1 MDGSVAREGSTVNAM
16 LWMVGLSILLFWIPV
31 AGPVFAGFVGGLK
44 AGGGGPAVVAAVLP
58 AILVAALVFLLGSV
72 VALPLFGALVGIGT
86 LPVILLQ
93 GLLLVAGAALGGSLA
108 E

>member
-1 MDGSVAREGSTVNAM
+1 M
-16 LWMVGLSILLFWIPV
+16 SILLFWIPV
-31 AGPVFAGFVGGLK
+31 AGPVFVGGLK
-44 AGGGGPAVVAAVLP
+44 AGGGGPAVVAAILP

-72 VALPLFGALVGIGT
+72 VALPLFGVLVGIGT